1 MRLEL
6 RDNEAANA
14 IERQSLEQTV
24 LEMNKELAMKW
35 MIIDNFVPPQV
46 VESVKARAI
55 FDEVMKNSQWGIHK
69 KCSHVF
75 RMNTNGF

>member
-14 IERQSLEQTV
+14 IERQTLEQTV

-35 MIIDNFVPPQV
+35 IIIENFVPPQI
-46 VESVKARAI
+46 VENVKARAI
-55 FDEVMKNSQWGIHK
+55 FDEVIANPNRI
-69 KCSHVF
+69 
-75 RMNTNGF
+75 